1 MDRLKSLKLLTRKKN
16 LLEIHE
22 GQAMAVQGT
31 VKTEMKSWTDI
42 VKKNNNVQ
50 RKNLTGTTV
59 KHARA
64 VSCQIS

>member
-1 MDRLKSLKLLTRKKN
+1 MENGPTKITEIADQKKN
-16 LLEIHE
+16 LLEIHY

-31 VKTEMKSWTDI
+31 VKTQMKSWTDI

-59 KHARA
+59 KHA